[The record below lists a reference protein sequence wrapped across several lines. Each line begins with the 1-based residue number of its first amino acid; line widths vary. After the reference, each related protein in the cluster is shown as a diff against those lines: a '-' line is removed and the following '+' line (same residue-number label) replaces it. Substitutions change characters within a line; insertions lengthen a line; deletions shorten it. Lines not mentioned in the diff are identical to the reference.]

1 MQYIVKVV
9 FTDVLSVSFNL
20 LNKIINILYETV
32 FPTHC
37 LACGSFYHPFDIYD
51 KEIPRNLAEQHAAA
65 TLFVQEQVH
74 QHLSAYLCP
83 ICIRGMVVVDSP
95 LCLCCGMP
103 FQSREGDDHL
113 CGDCLISPKKFGI
126 ARAPLVYDQTV
137 ITVIHRF
144 KFKGKIQLARPL
156 SKILLTTLNCFWDI
170 DSIDVIIPV
179 PLHVKRIRERGF
191 NQSYLL
197 IQNWDKGVSKNCSG
211 PSGLQIDCD
220 ILFKKASTEAQTGL
234 GREQRLANVKNA
246 FGIYDDK
253 KIKNKTILLVD
264 DVYTT
269 GATVDECARLMLHQG
284 ASHVDVLTLARAI

>member
-1 MQYIVKVV
+1 MLFVP
-9 FTDVLSVSFNL
+9 LNL
-20 LNKIINILYETV
+20 LNRIINILYETV

-37 LACGSFYHPFDIYD
+37 LVCGSFYHPFDIYGR
-51 KEIPRNLAEQHAAA
+51 ENPRNLDEQH
-65 TLFVQEQVH
+65 TGVIPSVRERLDR
-74 QHLSAYLCP
+74 HLSAYVCP

-95 LCLCCGMP
+95 LCSCCGMP
-103 FQSREGDDHL
+103 FQSREGDDHF
-113 CGDCLISPKKFGI
+113 CGGCLTSPKKFRT

-144 KFKGKIQLARPL
+144 KFKAKIQLARPL
-156 SKILLTTLNCFWDI
+156 SKILLTTLNNFWDI

-197 IQNWDKGVSKNCSG
+197 IQNWDKSASKNCSE
-211 PSGLQIDCD
+211 PSRFQIDCD

-234 GREQRLANVKNA
+234 GREQRLTNVKNA

-269 GATVDECARLMLHQG
+269 GATVNECARLLLHQG